1 MPTEN
6 KAACPVQSGLKAFL
20 VFHSLPWTLT
30 LYLITRTRCCFLS
43 ACCHITLPVF
53 PPLGLCQWYFFY
65 LVFPKC
71 CQHIELLFIL
81 WHPSQK
87 SQPVWHQL
95 RFTEFISVFAHFI
108 TSDCIACICCLHAHL
123 TSYWVSSVRAGTPGP
138 FIVMCWEPT
147 SAPRPA
153 SESNTHLLNEW
164 LDDV

>member
-6 KAACPVQSGLKAFL
+6 KAVCPVQSGLKAL
-20 VFHSLPWTLT
+20 LPSSPPWTLT
-30 LYLITRTRCCFLS
+30 LYLITRTCCCFLS
-43 ACCHITLPVF
+43 AFCHVILPVF

-71 CQHIELLFIL
+71 CLHVELLFIL

-87 SQPVWHQL
+87 SLPIWHQL
-95 RFTEFISVFAHFI
+95 RFTESIFVFAHVFYFI
-108 TSDCIACICCLHAHL
+108 TLYCICCLHALL
-123 TSYWVSSVRAGTPGP
+123 TSYWVSSVRARTPTL

-153 SESNTHLLNEW
+153 SEPNTHLLNEW
-164 LDDV
+164 LDDI